1 MSYSDDARLLT
12 EIASMYYEEGAK
24 QSEVAKKFNISRSLV
39 SKYLAKARS
48 LGLVEIIIHDDLFLP
63 YRLLEE
69 KLVEKFGLT
78 EVICIAPAA
87 AEMLNKRIGIAAG
100 KYLSRILKGDETIGV
115 SAGMVVHEAAQN
127 FLPKNQ
133 MENIRFIPLVGGLGQ
148 EHTALQANV
157 VCEIFARKSGGAVLE
172 LHAPITVDSAEAK
185 KVFMAQS
192 FIKNVF
198 DKGKKADIALVGIGG
213 LPAYSTM
220 TKAYLPNE
228 EVPLRKELSAGNVSG
243 DICYNFIDE
252 EGKLAD
258 CTWNDRVLAISLA
271 ELKKIPKRIGV
282 SGGKEKV
289 SGIRAA
295 LKGNLVNV
303 LITDE
308 ETAKTL
314 LDEDK

>member
-48 LGLVEIIIHDDLFLP
+48 LGLVEIIIHDDLVHP

-157 VCEIFARKSGGAVLE
+157 VCEIFARKSGGAVL
-172 LHAPITVDSAEAK
+172 AP
-185 KVFMAQS
+185 
-192 FIKNVF
+192 
-198 DKGKKADIALVGIGG
+198 
-213 LPAYSTM
+213 
-220 TKAYLPNE
+220 
-228 EVPLRKELSAGNVSG
+228 
-243 DICYNFIDE
+243 
-252 EGKLAD
+252 
-258 CTWNDRVLAISLA
+258 CTNYGRFS
-271 ELKKIPKRIGV
+271 
-282 SGGKEKV
+282 
-289 SGIRAA
+289 
-295 LKGNLVNV
+295 
-303 LITDE
+303 
-308 ETAKTL
+308 
-314 LDEDK
+314 